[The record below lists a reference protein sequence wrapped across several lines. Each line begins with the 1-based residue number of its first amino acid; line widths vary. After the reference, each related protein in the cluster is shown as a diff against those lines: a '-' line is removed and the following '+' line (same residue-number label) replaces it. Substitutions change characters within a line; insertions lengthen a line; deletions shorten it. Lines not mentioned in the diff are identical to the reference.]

1 MMKRDKGNIVGSIF
15 ISYGELHDNCQFLK
29 TINLEEQ
36 QNYFNKKY
44 IGDDD
49 FPHLLQSK
57 GECEIRT

>member
-36 QNYFNKKY
+36 
-44 IGDDD
+44 
-49 FPHLLQSK
+49 
-57 GECEIRT
+57 